1 MNIIVKKMETDEEK
15 RGKAYV
21 HWKSW
26 QEAYPGMVSQEYLD
40 KLSIDTCVEMA
51 YRFPDNIYI
60 AKDGDTV
67 VGFVAY
73 GKHRS
78 EDLENHGEIYAIY
91 VLSEYYGT
99 GVGEKMMQV
108 GLDELSEY
116 PKVAV
121 LVLKDNARAIKFYE
135 KFGFRHD
142 GKEIEDDIL
151 QTKEIRMIMER
162 TEKRC

>member
-1 MNIIVKKMETDEEK
+1 MERGIEIVNIIVKKMETDEEK

-51 YRFPDNIYI
+51 YRYPDNIYV

-73 GKHRS
+73 GKHRG

-116 PKVAV
+116 PKVAI
-121 LVLKDNARAIKFYE
+121 LVLKEMLAQSISMRSLDL
-135 KFGFRHD
+135 D
-142 GKEIEDDIL
+142 
-151 QTKEIRMIMER
+151 T
-162 TEKRC
+162 TEKKLKMTYFRPKKSE